1 MIHEIKMQVI
11 IDREEITGL
20 VNREIHKVLT
30 PNIIMKE
37 KMINFREILIIKI
50 SKLILMK
57 ILRFTQ

>member
-30 PNIIMKE
+30 PNMIMKE
-37 KMINFREILIIKI
+37 QMINFREILIIKI